1 MKNLLLSI
9 TLLCVL
15 YSCAKKSESPTPT
28 KIESRTIQ
36 PEPPVLPEPYYPRM
50 RSTKLECCPY
60 SGWWYSI
67 YETYAGH
74 DDKHVPKAD
83 LWHIRAYNIGSSGQA
98 EIAIDSNVRVWWIKE
113 VPYSDFYYFK
123 PNPAGGWLK
132 TPIRKDGNY
141 NFANFQSYADNQ

>member
-1 MKNLLLSI
+1 
-9 TLLCVL
+9 
-15 YSCAKKSESPTPT
+15 
-28 KIESRTIQ
+28 
-36 PEPPVLPEPYYPRM
+36 M
-50 RSTKLECCPY
+50 RSKKLECCPY

-132 TPIRKDGNY
+132 TPTRKDNNY